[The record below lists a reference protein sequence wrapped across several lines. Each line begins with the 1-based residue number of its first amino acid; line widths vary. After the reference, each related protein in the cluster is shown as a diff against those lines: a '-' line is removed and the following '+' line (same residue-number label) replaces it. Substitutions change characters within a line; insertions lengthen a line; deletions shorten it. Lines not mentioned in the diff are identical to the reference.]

1 MVDSRQKGARAEAA
15 LVKLLK
21 EDTGLNW
28 KRTPG
33 SGALHQDHLM
43 KGDAYVPGEHNYYC
57 VEIKHYKECQLTSK
71 VLTDKDPMLF
81 QWWTQAVRQ
90 GVQVSKKP
98 LLFFK
103 HDRSKWFVMFD
114 IEECIDWNEVPYMT
128 IGEIEVAIVTYENF
142 IKQSKIEWIK

>member
-57 VEIKHYKECQLTSK
+57 VEIKHYKE
-71 VLTDKDPMLF
+71 
-81 QWWTQAVRQ
+81 
-90 GVQVSKKP
+90 
-98 LLFFK
+98 
-103 HDRSKWFVMFD
+103 
-114 IEECIDWNEVPYMT
+114 
-128 IGEIEVAIVTYENF
+128 
-142 IKQSKIEWIK
+142 

>member
-33 SGALHQDHLM
+33 SGALHPDHLM
-43 KGDAYVPGEHNYYC
+43 KGDAYVPGEHNLYC
-57 VEIKHYKECQLTSK
+57 VEVKHYKECQLTSK
-71 VLTDKDPMLF
+71 VLTDKAPMLL
-81 QWWTQAVRQ
+81 QWWSQAVRQ
-90 GVQVSKKP
+90 GEQVSKKP

-103 HDRSKWFVMFD
+103 HDRSKWFVMFSNINITLD
-114 IEECIDWNEVPYMT
+114 NLRGLYLYPEQVGVLEYST
-128 IGEIEVAIVTYENF
+128 F
-142 IKQSKIEWIK
+142 IKHAEIQWIK